1 MSRHPHSPAIQVL
14 TNPLAFAMRV
24 LRNFQAHRGFLLAGA
39 IAYNALL
46 SLVPLL
52 ILSVIVLSR
61 LVSPAELLDTL
72 GRYLEWMVPSQSS
85 AVLE

>member
-1 MSRHPHSPAIQVL
+1 ML
-14 TNPLAFAMRV
+14 LFTLA
-24 LRNFQAHRGFLLAGA
+24 A

-52 ILSVIVLSR
+52 ILCVIALSH

-72 GRYLEWMVPSQSS
+72 GRYLEWLVPSQSS
-85 AVLE
+85 AVLEELSRFLDKRVAAYSGA